1 MLFQMIQGRPPYD
14 ADSLMDVLL
23 GHLAEP
29 LPELTSP
36 YGPVPDAVAQVV
48 RKATAKTVAMRYQS
62 AGEIEQDLQK
72 AASTLGAEAPCV
84 SDTTKDALP
93 TVLVVD
99 DDPWILE
106 LVKDMLAAEP
116 CRVVTTT
123 EPVKAL
129 PLMEWERA
137 DVLVADI
144 AMPEVDGI
152 DLVVRARKLF
162 PAVPRI
168 LLTAAPTLERVIRS
182 VNEAEIYRVLVKPVS
197 PKVLRETIREAL
209 QHRLE
214 PGGGGKRTQRL
225 PGARASGSWPS
236 PAPIPA
242 SVPWSCGRALR
253 ARGGADPRAG
263 GALPGH
269 SLRGPAAGAYRRH
282 HAAEL
287 TEGFRPRFSPS
298 PRRSPRAPGSWRR

>member
-1 MLFQMIQGRPPYD
+1 
-14 ADSLMDVLL
+14 
-23 GHLAEP
+23 
-29 LPELTSP
+29 
-36 YGPVPDAVAQVV
+36 
-48 RKATAKTVAMRYQS
+48 
-62 AGEIEQDLQK
+62 
-72 AASTLGAEAPCV
+72 V
-84 SDTTKDALP
+84 SDTTRDAVP

-106 LVKDMLAAEP
+106 LVKDMLATEP

-137 DVLVADI
+137 CVLVADI

-182 VNEAEIYRVLVKPVS
+182 VNEAEIFRVLVKPVS

-209 QHRLE
+209 QRSLE
-214 PGGGGKRTQRL
+214 G
-225 PGARASGSWPS
+225 RADEGSQSGSREREEKLFALSKAHPGIGTVELSGGRYLLAPERMRDLEERFRSS
-236 PAPIPA
+236 PLA
-242 SVPWSCGRALR
+242 GLLR
-253 ARGGADPRAG
+253 APSGG
-263 GALPGH
+263 
-269 SLRGPAAGAYRRH
+269 
-282 HAAEL
+282 
-287 TEGFRPRFSPS
+287 T
-298 PRRSPRAPGSWRR
+298 APH

>member
-1 MLFQMIQGRPPYD
+1 M
-14 ADSLMDVLL
+14 
-23 GHLAEP
+23 
-29 LPELTSP
+29 
-36 YGPVPDAVAQVV
+36 
-48 RKATAKTVAMRYQS
+48 
-62 AGEIEQDLQK
+62 
-72 AASTLGAEAPCV
+72 

-162 PAVPRI
+162 PSVPRI

-209 QHRLE
+209 E
-214 PGGGGKRTQRL
+214 QRL
-225 PGARASGSWPS
+225 GRAAEESVRSGSRERGERLLALSGTHPGIGTVELLGGLYALG
-236 PAPIPA
+236 PERIRELEGRFRGTPFAA
-242 SVPWSCGRALR
+242 LLRVPTGGTTP
-253 ARGGADPRAG
+253 RG
-263 GALPGH
+263 
-269 SLRGPAAGAYRRH
+269 
-282 HAAEL
+282 
-287 TEGFRPRFSPS
+287 
-298 PRRSPRAPGSWRR
+298 

>member
-1 MLFQMIQGRPPYD
+1 M
-14 ADSLMDVLL
+14 
-23 GHLAEP
+23 
-29 LPELTSP
+29 
-36 YGPVPDAVAQVV
+36 
-48 RKATAKTVAMRYQS
+48 
-62 AGEIEQDLQK
+62 
-72 AASTLGAEAPCV
+72 

-106 LVKDMLAAEP
+106 LVKDMLATEA

-162 PAVPRI
+162 PSVPRI
-168 LLTAAPTLERVIRS
+168 LITAAPTLERVIRS

-209 QHRLE
+209 RHRLE
-214 PGGGGKRTQRL
+214 RQVEE
-225 PGARASGSWPS
+225 GARSGSQERGDRLMALSRAHPGIGTVELAGGRYALS
-236 PAPIPA
+236 PERVRELEVLFRDTAFA
-242 SVPWSCGRALR
+242 ALLR
-253 ARGGADPRAG
+253 APTGNTAPR
-263 GALPGH
+263 
-269 SLRGPAAGAYRRH
+269 
-282 HAAEL
+282 
-287 TEGFRPRFSPS
+287 PS
-298 PRRSPRAPGSWRR
+298 

>member
-1 MLFQMIQGRPPYD
+1 
-14 ADSLMDVLL
+14 
-23 GHLAEP
+23 
-29 LPELTSP
+29 
-36 YGPVPDAVAQVV
+36 
-48 RKATAKTVAMRYQS
+48 
-62 AGEIEQDLQK
+62 
-72 AASTLGAEAPCV
+72 V

-162 PAVPRI
+162 PSVPRI

-197 PKVLRETIREAL
+197 PKVLREIIREAL
-209 QHRLE
+209 Q
-214 PGGGGKRTQRL
+214 QRL
-225 PGARASGSWPS
+225 GRASEESVHRGSRERGERLLALSTAHPGIGTVELAGGLYALGQERIRELEVLFRGT
-236 PAPIPA
+236 PFAA
-242 SVPWSCGRALR
+242 LLR
-253 ARGGADPRAG
+253 APTGGTTPR
-263 GALPGH
+263 
-269 SLRGPAAGAYRRH
+269 S
-282 HAAEL
+282 
-287 TEGFRPRFSPS
+287 
-298 PRRSPRAPGSWRR
+298 

>member
-1 MLFQMIQGRPPYD
+1 M
-14 ADSLMDVLL
+14 S
-23 GHLAEP
+23 E
-29 LPELTSP
+29 
-36 YGPVPDAVAQVV
+36 
-48 RKATAKTVAMRYQS
+48 
-62 AGEIEQDLQK
+62 
-72 AASTLGAEAPCV
+72 
-84 SDTTKDALP
+84 TTKDALP

-106 LVKDMLAAEP
+106 LVKDMLTAEL

-162 PAVPRI
+162 PSVPRI
-168 LLTAAPTLERVIRS
+168 LLTAAPTLEKIIRS

-209 QHRLE
+209 QHRL
-214 PGGGGKRTQRL
+214 GRL
-225 PGARASGSWPS
+225 AEESARSGS
-236 PAPIPA
+236 
-242 SVPWSCGRALR
+242 R
-253 ARGGADPRAG
+253 ARGEHLVALSTTHPGIGTVELAG
-263 GALPGH
+263 GLYSLSPERVRELEGRFRGTPFAAL
-269 SLRGPAAGAYRRH
+269 L
-282 HAAEL
+282 
-287 TEGFRPRFSPS
+287 
-298 PRRSPRAPGSWRR
+298 RAPTGGTAPRP

>member
-1 MLFQMIQGRPPYD
+1 M
-14 ADSLMDVLL
+14 
-23 GHLAEP
+23 
-29 LPELTSP
+29 
-36 YGPVPDAVAQVV
+36 
-48 RKATAKTVAMRYQS
+48 
-62 AGEIEQDLQK
+62 
-72 AASTLGAEAPCV
+72 

-106 LVKDMLAAEP
+106 LVKDMLASEP

-129 PLMEWERA
+129 PLMEWEHA
-137 DVLVADI
+137 CVLVADI

-162 PAVPRI
+162 PSVPRI

-209 QHRLE
+209 LHRHE
-214 PGGGGKRTQRL
+214 RL
-225 PGARASGSWPS
+225 SEEG
-236 PAPIPA
+236 
-242 SVPWSCGRALR
+242 
-253 ARGGADPRAG
+253 ARGGSRERGERLVVLSGTHPGIGTVELAG
-263 GALPGH
+263 GLYSLSPERVRELEGRFRGTPFAAL
-269 SLRGPAAGAYRRH
+269 L
-282 HAAEL
+282 
-287 TEGFRPRFSPS
+287 
-298 PRRSPRAPGSWRR
+298 RAPTGGTAPRP